1 MSTAAGAPSA
11 TIRPPSISTTRS
23 AARRHYLI
31 DAASV
36 VVKALQALVEEG
48 RLDRGVLT
56 EALGRYQL
64 EDINAGTSGSQGGES

>member
-1 MSTAAGAPSA
+1 MRTASA
-11 TIRPPSISTTRS
+11 SPTRGRPPAATT
-23 AARRHYLI
+23 LI

-64 EDINAGTSGSQGGES
+64 EDVNAGTSGSQGGES